1 MQLSFGKSIKSFLVF
16 TAVISAL
23 IFCVGG
29 EVNTAVASK
38 IEHRTDVMAPVK
50 VENVSVD
57 FSQAHTELMKKP
69 DEAPVNSF

>member
-1 MQLSFGKSIKSFLVF
+1 
-16 TAVISAL
+16 
-23 IFCVGG
+23 
-29 EVNTAVASK
+29 VASK

-57 FSQAHTELMKKP
+57 FSQAHTALMKKP